1 MERPGRRGNDFVCP
15 GSHPAARANDLERL
29 GLFFDGN
36 SGTATFRLP
45 QAKDGAAERRE
56 PKESNAQVFVTG
68 VFTPDRIADMDSVSS
83 PSPPSSSER
92 WRFLRDV
99 AVFQLK
105 LFLDNVRDFALVP
118 ISLFAALI
126 DLVYRG
132 EREGA
137 LFYKVLRWGAHS
149 EEVIDVYSA
158 IEHHPPGSFR
168 VNPAYTVDAV
178 VARLEGVV
186 VRECDKGGTAA
197 SIKSAMDRAIDQL
210 HRETQETGDRALEA
224 MARAADKLSLK
235 IGTLPSEQ
243 SEKDEEKPVKEDQ

>member
-1 MERPGRRGNDFVCP
+1 M
-15 GSHPAARANDLERL
+15 
-29 GLFFDGN
+29 N
-36 SGTATFRLP
+36 SL
-45 QAKDGAAERRE
+45 
-56 PKESNAQVFVTG
+56 S
-68 VFTPDRIADMDSVSS
+68 SS
-83 PSPPSSSER
+83 PSASSGDR

-105 LFLDNVRDFALVP
+105 LFLDNLRDFALVP
-118 ISLFAALI
+118 VSLVAALI

-149 EEVIDVYSA
+149 DEVIDVYSA

-210 HRETQETGDRALEA
+210 HRETQEKGDRARDA
-224 MARAADKLSLK
+224 MARAADKLRLT
-235 IGTLPSEQ
+235 IGTLPGERKETVEGSKRGGNYEVQ
-243 SEKDEEKPVKEDQ
+243 ARETDEGNSGT